1 LSATKLLDVR
11 RMPETRLFDFFTS
24 CFEFPSTIAMQYT
37 MLHYLSS
44 PIFEYLVGEARKMVR
59 EALEDTLM
67 PSAKQ
72 RKELDKGPVKE
83 GTLEDDAT
91 TERREIIIISAQMK
105 LACELDCD

>member
-1 LSATKLLDVR
+1 
-11 RMPETRLFDFFTS
+11 
-24 CFEFPSTIAMQYT
+24 

-91 TERREIIIISAQMK
+91 TEEEGNYHYFSSDDSIS
-105 LACELDCD
+105 L